1 MALLSEVFKPDSSES
16 CITLKLSFTNIWGL
30 CLNFAECKSFL
41 GSSSPDI
48 LVLCQTNLDNS
59 VDCGNF
65 SVRGNRPLIQKDSAT
80 DMHGLTVYVKEGD
93 LCFRLA
99 SPHSVSY
106 LFSPHHSPSLSLYTV
121 FDVISSNISLSRSTH
136 PSMCFSL
143 KTLTSTLSTG

>member
-1 MALLSEVFKPDSSES
+1 MRSLFE
-16 CITLKLSFTNIWGL
+16 
-30 CLNFAECKSFL
+30 FAECKSFL

-48 LVLCQTNLDNS
+48 LVLCQTNLDYS

-65 SVRGNRPLIQKDSAT
+65 PVRGNRPLIQKDSAM
-80 DMHGLTVYVKEGD
+80 DMHGLTVYVKEGLPFARDLSLEDSADFD

-121 FDVISSNISLSRSTH
+121 FDVISWNMSLSRSTH

-143 KTLTSTLSTG
+143 KTLTSILSTG